1 VETGRTKTGV
11 KHRERG
17 NKMGEKIS
25 YNQAR
30 EELERILE
38 NLERESLDVDEL
50 TRMVKRAMELIRF
63 CKEKISHTEMEV
75 NKIVKEFEEEVSS
88 EKEDKEER

>member
-1 VETGRTKTGV
+1 
-11 KHRERG
+11 
-17 NKMGEKIS
+17 MGEKIS

-30 EELERILE
+30 EELERILQ

-88 EKEDKEER
+88 EEKGDKEER

>member
-1 VETGRTKTGV
+1 
-11 KHRERG
+11 
-17 NKMGEKIS
+17 MGEKIS